1 MKFDVVT
8 VFPELVE
15 QVTKVGVVG
24 RGRAAGLLDVAV
36 HDLRDFTTDR
46 HRTVDDAPYG
56 GGPGMVLKVEP
67 FMLAVERVHE
77 RRGRPGSVILLS
89 PQGETFAHEAAVR
102 LSRLDH
108 VVLLCGRYQGVDER
122 VREQV
127 ATEEVSIG
135 DYVLSGGEL
144 AAAVVIDAVSR
155 QVPGV
160 VGNSESVATD
170 SFVRRMLD
178 CPTYTR
184 PARLNGQ
191 GVPEVLISGNH
202 GEIRRWRK
210 REAVKRT
217 LRRRPDL
224 LRRACLDDEE
234 RECLRELQ
242 ARGTNQLGEQSHEGH
257 RGGGAEPA
265 CRAAGHPV
273 GRYHSR
279 ARAGDRR

>member
-8 VFPELVE
+8 LFPALVE
-15 QVTKVGVVG
+15 QIASVGVVG
-24 RGRAAGLLDVAV
+24 RGRESGLLDVAV
-36 HDLRDFTTDR
+36 RDLRDFTTDR

-67 FMLAVERVHE
+67 FLRAVDHVRQ
-77 RRGRPGSVILLS
+77 RRGQPGAVVLLS
-89 PQGETFAHEAAVR
+89 PQGETFTHEAAVR
-102 LSRLDH
+102 LRRLGH

-144 AAAVVIDAVSR
+144 AAAVVLDAVAR

-160 VGNSESVATD
+160 VGNTESVAAD

-178 CPTYTR
+178 HPAYTR
-184 PARLNGQ
+184 PARLNGHA
-191 GVPEVLISGNH
+191 VPAVLTSGDH

-224 LRRACLDDEE
+224 LRQARLDDEE
-234 RECLRELQ
+234 RECLRELR
-242 ARGTNQLGEQSHEGH
+242 ARGGNQETE
-257 RGGGAEPA
+257 A
-265 CRAAGHPV
+265 
-273 GRYHSR
+273 
-279 ARAGDRR
+279 

>member
-1 MKFDVVT
+1 MKFDIVT
-8 VFPELVE
+8 VFPELV
-15 QVTKVGVVG
+15 QQMTRAGVVG
-24 RGRAAGLLDVAV
+24 RGREAGLLDVAV

-67 FMLAVERVHE
+67 FLRAVEHVRE
-77 RRGRPGSVILLS
+77 RRGRPGAVILLS
-89 PQGETFAHEAAVR
+89 PQGETFTHEAAIR
-102 LSRLDH
+102 LTRLDH

-122 VREQV
+122 VCEQV
-127 ATEEVSIG
+127 ATEEISIG

-160 VGNSESVATD
+160 VGNAESVATD

-184 PARLNGQ
+184 PARLNGHE
-191 GVPEVLISGNH
+191 VPEVLVSGDH
-202 GEIRRWRK
+202 GEIQRWRK

-217 LRRRPDL
+217 FRRRPDL
-224 LRRACLDDEE
+224 LQRALLDEEE
-234 RECLRELQ
+234 REYLRELQ
-242 ARGTNQLGEQSHEGH
+242 PRGTH
-257 RGGGAEPA
+257 
-265 CRAAGHPV
+265 
-273 GRYHSR
+273 
-279 ARAGDRR
+279 

>member
-8 VFPELVE
+8 VFPDLVE
-15 QVTKVGVVG
+15 RMTSVGVVG
-24 RGRAAGLLDVAV
+24 RARENDLLDVAV

-46 HRTVDDAPYG
+46 HRTVDDTPYG

-67 FMLAVERVHE
+67 FLRSVALVKQ
-77 RRGRPGSVILLS
+77 RRGEPDAVVLMS
-89 PQGETFAHEAAVR
+89 PQGATFTHEAAVR

-127 ATEEVSIG
+127 ATEEISIG

-170 SFVRRMLD
+170 SFVRRILD

-184 PARLNGQ
+184 PAELNGHA
-191 GVPEVLISGNH
+191 VPEVLISGDH
-202 GEIRRWRK
+202 AQIRRWRK
-210 REAVKRT
+210 REAVRRT
-217 LRRRPDL
+217 LCRRPDL
-224 LRRACLDDEE
+224 LRSARLDDEE
-234 RECLRELQ
+234 REYLRELR
-242 ARGTNQLGEQSHEGH
+242 ARGTGWESAPRGDADDAVAGE
-257 RGGGAEPA
+257 
-265 CRAAGHPV
+265 
-273 GRYHSR
+273 
-279 ARAGDRR
+279 